1 MRPTTT
7 TTNSLAATRLALS
20 RRRQTAHLGR
30 RPFTTTAAAARY
42 LRPFTVSA
50 LDTARTA
57 MEKSRRQLY
66 AQWSQAELISR
77 ILELERPMEM

>member
-1 MRPTTT
+1 MFRANIPRQ
-7 TTNSLAATRLALS
+7 LQG
-20 RRRQTAHLGR
+20 RRRH
-30 RPFTTTAAAARY
+30 FTTTAAAARY

-57 MEKSRRQLY
+57 MEKSRQHVY

-77 ILELERPMEM
+77 ILELERSMET